1 MTITSGSSRRAA
13 FSGDGRVLAL
23 RGFVRRGGTDRL
35 FAVRALGNLAVLGIL
50 QDLDRVFD
58 RDDVVGACCVDDVD
72 HRRKGRG
79 FTRADRAG
87 DQHKTVVIV
96 EQALD
101 VGHVMVEKTEF
112 LERTD
117 MIRYQ
122 AVAGCGAVF
131 VHHEADAEPVRAD
144 LKREVDVHIL
154 LEALLALG

>member
-1 MTITSGSSRRAA
+1 MGKPKA
-13 FSGDGRVLAL
+13 F
-23 RGFVRRGGTDRL
+23 F
-35 FAVRALGNLAVLGIL
+35 
-50 QDLDRVFD
+50 
-58 RDDVVGACCVDDVD
+58 VDDVD

-117 MIRYQ
+117 MPAAPAYSKYSLFRW
-122 AVAGCGAVF
+122 A
-131 VHHEADAEPVRAD
+131 R
-144 LKREVDVHIL
+144 IL
-154 LEALLALG
+154 